1 MSRLQLLLLYVAI
14 RNEHKH
20 VPSLMSYGFQSN
32 CELTHLDDEKKM
44 LTLSFLHKMLST
56 GNMTW
61 SKPRNCSLATFAFLQ
76 LCCEKFFQ
84 SPWKIRAAA
93 AKNGV
98 MHDSQPRPTKLFT
111 PLLSREWSL
120 PLIEIEIATQCVWLL
135 SDGMQNG
142 NDEFHSL
149 HKGRTRF
156 GQNMGVVW
164 LVRSSNPLV
173 SLGTWLGV
181 MHLHH
186 IPSLVQIVIK
196 YVDHTLLK
204 ICDILWTILPLNTSC
219 LCLQIWN

>member
-1 MSRLQLLLLYVAI
+1 
-14 RNEHKH
+14 
-20 VPSLMSYGFQSN
+20 
-32 CELTHLDDEKKM
+32 M
-44 LTLSFLHKMLST
+44 LTLIFPWQDAQKKKLDLVRPESAAWWPSHSRCCFKKISQLLRKILAAASKHSCSFCQKWCHALPPSCCRTCHPL
-56 GNMTW
+56 
-61 SKPRNCSLATFAFLQ
+61 AFL
-76 LCCEKFFQ
+76 
-84 SPWKIRAAA
+84 WI
-93 AKNGV
+93 
-98 MHDSQPRPTKLFT
+98 KLQQH
-111 PLLSREWSL
+111 LQ
-120 PLIEIEIATQCVWLL
+120 IELNKQQCVWLL

-186 IPSLVQIVIK
+186 IPSLVQIVTK